1 MGAYLDNVLRRRT
14 SSDFSL
20 CDLAKIETRAVS
32 DRPLIA
38 TMTTSNNNYRNT
50 VWAPRPVPLAV
61 VLARE
66 IDDDNKNYK
75 DECYDEALW
84 AQAWL
89 RARDFYIDQGVD
101 WRRREQVQALL
112 PEHPDIIQEVMDSN
126 PTKEEFDEVGY
137 SLVGRALLRVAKID
151 EEAQL
156 SAQV

>member
-1 MGAYLDNVLRRRT
+1 
-14 SSDFSL
+14 
-20 CDLAKIETRAVS
+20 
-32 DRPLIA
+32 
-38 TMTTSNNNYRNT
+38 MTTSNNNYRNT